1 MSIDVV
7 PSPEFGR
14 SDERK
19 PASSSSH
26 AAQGP
31 GPVTRAFGSVGDFWE
46 FVASVFKEMP
56 FAVRHYPSEVIR
68 HAADLIRQ
76 NIAVILFMEFML
88 GAVLTLTLSYLF
100 ANLGIDSLI
109 SAATGVGGIRGIIQ
123 IVFGWIVAAKVGC
136 GIVAE
141 IGSMRISEEID
152 AMEVMGVPPIPYL
165 VSSRVLA
172 GMVAMPLL
180 FITGMA
186 VYFCSSYLFATHLLN
201 TVSPGGF
208 VNTLFLFQNSQD
220 LILGI
225 VWGVAYGLIILVTA
239 SYFGFTARGG
249 PVGVGRN
256 TAQSM
261 LVNLVMISVLGMM
274 LIQLFYGDSP
284 NAPIGN

>member
-1 MSIDVV
+1 MSAD
-7 PSPEFGR
+7 
-14 SDERK
+14 
-19 PASSSSH
+19 SSSVIGDAPNDRRQPLEAVVGSGR
-26 AAQGP
+26 GP
-31 GPVTRAFGSVGDFWE
+31 LTRAFGRIGEFWE
-46 FVASVFKEMP
+46 FVVAVVREMP
-56 FAVRHYPSEVIR
+56 FAVRNYPSEIIR

-88 GAVLTLTLSYLF
+88 GAVLTLVLHFMF

-109 SAATGVGGIRGIIQ
+109 SAATGVGGIRGIMQ
-123 IVFGWIVAAKVGC
+123 IVFGWIVAAKIGC

-141 IGSMRISEEID
+141 VGSMRISEEID
-152 AMEVMGVPPIPYL
+152 ALEVMGVPPIPYL

-172 GMVAMPLL
+172 GIFVMPLL
-180 FITGMA
+180 FIAGMA
-186 VYFCSSYLFATHLLN
+186 VYFTSSYLFATELLS

-208 VNTLFLFQNSQD
+208 VSTLFLFQNLKD
-220 LILGI
+220 LTLGI
-225 VWGVAYGLIILVTA
+225 IWGVAYGLIIIITA
-239 SYFGFTARGG
+239 SYYGFTARGG

-261 LVNLVMISVLGMM
+261 LVNLVMISLLGMM